1 MNEMNASLA
10 ELQDIQAKLQAIAVE
25 KQQLM
30 MQQSDIDRALQ
41 SLKDVEGKTYEMIGT
56 LLVERDKETIEKDL
70 LERKQLI
77 GVRLESLEKNERTYR
92 SRLQSIVEKFES
104 SKRSG

>member
-10 ELQDIQAKLQAIAVE
+10 ELQDIQAKLQAITVE

-30 MQQSDIDRALQ
+30 MQQNDIDRALQ
-41 SLKDVEGKTYEMIGT
+41 SLKDVDGKTYEMIGT
-56 LLVERDKETIEKDL
+56 LLVERSKEDIEKDL

-77 GVRLESLEKNERTYR
+77 GVRLESIEKNERTYK